1 MTKVIAEKIENQGA
15 KRLFGVVI
23 FVIIM
28 AGCFYL
34 YFLGVTIK
42 GIIDG
47 SGNAKHLQTANYEYQ
62 QLEEN
67 YYKLLNR
74 LDLEYAHSL
83 GFVDQPKNE
92 FAVRETVVAQ
102 R

>member
-1 MTKVIAEKIENQGA
+1 MTKVLAEKIENQGA
-15 KRLFGVVI
+15 KRLFGFVI

-42 GIIDG
+42 GII
-47 SGNAKHLQTANYEYQ
+47 SSSNNVKHLQAVNYEYQ

-67 YYKLLNR
+67 YYKTLNQ

-83 GFVDQPKNE
+83 GFVDQLKNE
-92 FAVRETVVAQ
+92 FAVREAVVAQ

>member
-1 MTKVIAEKIENQGA
+1 MTKVLAGKIENQGA
-15 KRLFGVVI
+15 KKLFGIVI

-34 YFLGVTIK
+34 YFLGATIK
-42 GIIDG
+42 GIINSSD
-47 SGNAKHLQTANYEYQ
+47 NTKRLQTVSSEYQ

-67 YYKLLNR
+67 YYTLLGRFN
-74 LDLEYAHSL
+74 LEYAHSL

-92 FAVRETVVAQ
+92 FAVREIAVAQ

>member
-1 MTKVIAEKIENQGA
+1 MTKAITEKIENQGA
-15 KRLFGVVI
+15 KKIFGILI
-23 FVIIM
+23 FVIVLT
-28 AGCFYL
+28 ACFYL

-42 GIIDG
+42 GIIDS
-47 SGNAKHLQTANYEYQ
+47 SGNTKILQTANYQYQ

-67 YYKLLNR
+67 YYQLLGR
-74 LDLEYAHSL
+74 VDLEYAHSL

>member
-1 MTKVIAEKIENQGA
+1 MTKIIAAKIENQGA
-15 KRLFGVVI
+15 KRLFGIVI
-23 FVIIM
+23 FIIIIT
-28 AGCFYL
+28 GCLYL

-42 GIIDG
+42 GIIDNG
-47 SGNAKHLQTANYEYQ
+47 GNAKHLQTTNYEYQ

-74 LDLEYAHSL
+74 LDLEYARSL
-83 GFVDQPKNE
+83 GFVDQPRNE

>member
-1 MTKVIAEKIENQGA
+1 MTKVLVEKIENQGA
-15 KRLFGVVI
+15 RRLFGILI

-34 YFLGVTIK
+34 YFLGATIK
-42 GIIDG
+42 GIID
-47 SGNAKHLQTANYEYQ
+47 SGNNIKRLQTANYEYQ

-74 LDLEYAHSL
+74 IDLEYAHSL

-92 FAVRETVVAQ
+92 FAVRDAVVAQ